1 MLTCQP
7 MALAACSVASTGI
20 DELIDDWPAEM
31 MTIFL
36 PLTAGREADDGGCSV
51 PLYRA
56 LSAADSWLLTPE
68 ATGAC
73 WPAGAELEPPEPD
86 GAALLPELLHA
97 ATRASVSAERAV
109 AGSARR
115 PARRVMEVLLGG
127 DRPIGSSPFRP
138 AGCGGTTAL
147 ARTSRPIRA
156 AGVPLLTCRGA
167 AGRSAGRACIRRGTN
182 AHGRSSALLRHLLWG
197 LHGDVSTGCA
207 RSEEGR
213 RRDFAF
219 IVRSVPQ

>member
-7 MALAACSVASTGI
+7 MALAACSAALTGI
-20 DELIDDWPAEM
+20 DELIDDWPAGVV
-31 MTIFL
+31 TVFL
-36 PLTAGREADDGGCSV
+36 PLTAGREADDGGVSV

-56 LSAADSWLLTPE
+56 VSAADSWLLTPE

-73 WPAGAELEPPEPD
+73 WPAGAELDPPELD

-97 ATRASVSAERAV
+97 ATRASVSADRAV

-127 DRPIGSSPFRP
+127 ERPISSSPFRP

-147 ARTSRPIRA
+147 ARTCRPIEQL
-156 AGVPLLTCRGA
+156 GFCY
-167 AGRSAGRACIRRGTN
+167 
-182 AHGRSSALLRHLLWG
+182 
-197 LHGDVSTGCA
+197 
-207 RSEEGR
+207 
-213 RRDFAF
+213 
-219 IVRSVPQ
+219 

>member
-7 MALAACSVASTGI
+7 MALAACSAALTGI

-36 PLTAGREADDGGCSV
+36 PLTAGRDADDGCCSV

-56 LSAADSWLLTPE
+56 VSAADSWLLTPD

-73 WPAGAELEPPEPD
+73 SPLGADELEPPDPD

-97 ATRASVSAERAV
+97 ATRTSVSAERAV

-127 DRPIGSSPFRP
+127 DRQFGSSPFRP

-147 ARTSRPIRA
+147 ARTSRPSRA
-156 AGVPLLTCRGA
+156 AGFRY
-167 AGRSAGRACIRRGTN
+167 
-182 AHGRSSALLRHLLWG
+182 
-197 LHGDVSTGCA
+197 
-207 RSEEGR
+207 
-213 RRDFAF
+213 
-219 IVRSVPQ
+219 